1 MQASSKLLTYW
12 GSPCPP
18 STWKYNVRKGWAEK
32 DWLKTELKLL
42 FNGAKVEPK
51 KKEYSF
57 SFFVCIHALEFQ
69 QVNERSVELFTLPPL
84 SFSSLSHHAVM
95 QPTSWSHCMWP
106 SSPCWAC
113 WFSFCWFACC
123 PAWSKWRRGPRGL
136 LPWRRLPRTLAK
148 RMRERLSDRSE
159 GQIYKWQCDADDVY
173 PDIKWD
179 LDFWRFIWEIF
190 HCLLGWFNLWYLY
203 TFFG

>member
-1 MQASSKLLTYW
+1 MCECLSFLSRPKQSWVLRTVCGWRVHSFFWIRSRVQMQASSKLLTYW

-123 PAWSKWRRGPRGL
+123 PA
-136 LPWRRLPRTLAK
+136 
-148 RMRERLSDRSE
+148 
-159 GQIYKWQCDADDVY
+159 
-173 PDIKWD
+173 
-179 LDFWRFIWEIF
+179 
-190 HCLLGWFNLWYLY
+190 
-203 TFFG
+203 